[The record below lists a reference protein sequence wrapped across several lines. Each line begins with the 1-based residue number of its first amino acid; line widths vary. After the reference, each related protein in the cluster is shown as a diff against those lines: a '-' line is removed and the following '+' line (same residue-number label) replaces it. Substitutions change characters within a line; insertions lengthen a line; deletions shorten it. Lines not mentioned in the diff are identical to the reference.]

1 MNCEQ
6 TLNNLPHLV
15 IKEEAKATDV
25 VSGGVSRRAVLEHL
39 RSCEGCQRE
48 YEALWN
54 TASMLESI
62 DEPATPPELAANIQQ
77 HIRELHQQKQ
87 LAFFAN
93 PLAWCLDRLKLDLSP
108 RLVNATA
115 LLFFLLASGF
125 IMKLAFF
132 TNPPEPESGLIAM
145 KKTALQNIKIST
157 SPWAGLKDV
166 QTPAEDGRMS
176 QQSVIAPENAYNHFF
191 SPTSIGSSASR
202 AWHTDYAEANRQTG
216 QTSVASYARD
226 AASEKLTVFWNQ
238 IKTEL

>member
-15 IKEEAKATDV
+15 VEENSKITDV
-25 VSGGVSRRAVLEHL
+25 VSDGVSRRTVLEHL
-39 RSCEGCQRE
+39 RSCQDCQRE

-54 TASMLESI
+54 TANMLESV
-62 DEPATPPELAANIQQ
+62 DEPVVPPELAGNIQQ
-77 HIRELHQQKQ
+77 RIRELHQQKQ

-108 RLVNATA
+108 RFVNATA
-115 LLFFLLASGF
+115 LIFFLIASGF

-145 KKTALQNIKIST
+145 KKSMLQNIKIST

-166 QTPAEDGRMS
+166 EIPAEDGRMS
-176 QQSVIAPENAYNHFF
+176 QQPAIAPKNAYNHFF
-191 SPTSIGSSASR
+191 SPTSIGSR
-202 AWHTDYAEANRQTG
+202 VWHTDYADANRQTG
-216 QTSVASYARD
+216 QTSVAGYSRD

>member
-15 IKEEAKATDV
+15 VAEDARTTDT

-39 RSCEGCQRE
+39 RTCEGCQRE
-48 YEALWN
+48 YETLWN
-54 TASMLESI
+54 TASMLEGV
-62 DEPATPPELAANIQQ
+62 DEPAVPPELVGNIQQ
-77 HIRELHQQKQ
+77 RIRELHQQKQ

-115 LLFFLLASGF
+115 LLFFLAASGF

-145 KKTALQNIKIST
+145 KKTVLQNIKIST

-166 QTPAEDGRMS
+166 ETSVEDGRMS
-176 QQSVIAPENAYNHFF
+176 PHSVITDENGYNHFF
-191 SPTSIGSSASR
+191 GPTSIGSKV
-202 AWHTDYAEANRQTG
+202 WHTDYADTNRQTG
-216 QTSVASYARD
+216 QTSVAGYAQD
-226 AASEKLTVFWNQ
+226 SASEKLTVFWNQ

>member
-1 MNCEQ
+1 MHCEQ

-15 IKEEAKATDV
+15 VEENSKITDV
-25 VSGGVSRRAVLEHL
+25 VSDGVSRRTILEHL
-39 RSCEGCQRE
+39 RTCQDCQRE

-54 TASMLESI
+54 TANMLESV
-62 DEPATPPELAANIQQ
+62 DEPVVPPELAGNIQQ

-93 PLAWCLDRLKLDLSP
+93 PLAWCLNRLKLDISP

-115 LLFFLLASGF
+115 LLFFLIASGF

-132 TNPPEPESGLIAM
+132 THPPEPQSGLIAM
-145 KKTALQNIKIST
+145 KKSMLQNIKIST

-166 QTPAEDGRMS
+166 EIPAEDGRMS
-176 QQSVIAPENAYNHFF
+176 QGTAIDPKNTYNHFF
-191 SPTSIGSSASR
+191 SPTSIGSKV
-202 AWHTDYAEANRQTG
+202 WHTDYADANRQTG
-216 QTSVASYARD
+216 QTSIAGYSRD

>member
-15 IKEEAKATDV
+15 VAEDAKTTEAIP
-25 VSGGVSRRAVLEHL
+25 GGVSRRAVLEHL
-39 RSCEGCQRE
+39 RTCEGCQRE
-48 YEALWN
+48 YETLWN
-54 TASMLESI
+54 TASMLENV
-62 DEPATPPELAANIQQ
+62 DEPEVPPELVGNIQQ

-93 PLAWCLDRLKLDLSP
+93 PLAWCLDRLKLDISP

-115 LLFFLLASGF
+115 LLFFLIASGF
-125 IMKLAFF
+125 TMKLAFF
-132 TNPPEPESGLIAM
+132 TNPQEPESGLVAM
-145 KKTALQNIKIST
+145 KKTVLQNIKIST

-166 QTPAEDGRMS
+166 ETPTEAGHMQ
-176 QQSVIAPENAYNHFF
+176 QQSVMAPENAYNHFF
-191 SPTSIGSSASR
+191 SPTSIGSR
-202 AWHTDYAEANRQTG
+202 AWHADYADANRQTG
-216 QTSVASYARD
+216 QTSIAGYTRD